1 VSDHAFD
8 VDIAGDAAV
17 VRASGELDLSTA
29 PALER
34 ALGGPLGDPAI
45 RSITLDLRPLRF
57 IDSTGLRIVL
67 TTDGTLRADGRRLQ
81 VIKGPPSVHRVFELA
96 LLEERLE
103 FVDGAPAP
111 DDGAGASS

>member
-1 VSDHAFD
+1 MSEHAFD
-8 VDIAGDAAV
+8 VEIAGDSAV

-34 ALGGPLGDPAI
+34 AIAGPLGDPAI

-67 TTDGTLRADGRRLQ
+67 TTDGRLRAEGRGFQ

-96 LLEERLE
+96 LLEERLDL
-103 FVDGAPAP
+103 VDGDRATA
-111 DDGAGASS
+111 DGAGAS

>member
-1 VSDHAFD
+1 MSEHAFD
-8 VDIAGDAAV
+8 VEMTGATAV

-34 ALGGPLGDPAI
+34 AIAGPLGDPGV

-67 TTDGTLRADGRRLQ
+67 TTDGRLRADGRRLR

-103 FVDGAPAP
+103 FVDGDPEP
-111 DDGAGASS
+111 GDGAAT

>member
-1 VSDHAFD
+1 MSEHAFD
-8 VDIAGDAAV
+8 VEIAGETAV

-34 ALGGPLGDPAI
+34 AIAAPMDDPGV

-67 TTDGTLRADGRRLQ
+67 TTDGRLRADGRRLQ
-81 VIKGPPSVHRVFELA
+81 VIKGRPSVHRVFELA
-96 LLEERLE
+96 LLEERLD
-103 FVDGAPAP
+103 FVDGDPES
-111 DDGAGASS
+111 GAGVAM

>member
-1 VSDHAFD
+1 MSEHTFD
-8 VDIAGDAAV
+8 VEIAGETAV

-34 ALGGPLGDPAI
+34 AIAAPMDDPGV

-67 TTDGTLRADGRRLQ
+67 TTDGRLRADGRRLQ

-96 LLEERLE
+96 LLEERLD
-103 FVDGAPAP
+103 FVDGDPEP
-111 DDGAGASS
+111 SDGAAR

>member
-1 VSDHAFD
+1 MSEHAFD
-8 VDIAGDAAV
+8 VEIAGDTAV

-34 ALGGPLGDPAI
+34 AIGGPLDDPAI

-67 TTDGTLRADGRRLQ
+67 TTHASLRADGRRLQ
-81 VIKGPPSVHRVFELA
+81 LVKGPPSVHRVFELA
-96 LLEERLE
+96 LLEERLD
-103 FVDGAPAP
+103 FVEGSPP
-111 DDGAGASS
+111 PEDGAGQP